1 MRSKCF
7 CMRNNDRQKTA
18 VKRYRGNK
26 SDYFLKY
33 KKLQLLATIIDDLN
47 SSDSLTEN
55 TGGIMQ

>member
-1 MRSKCF
+1 
-7 CMRNNDRQKTA
+7 MRNNDRQKTA